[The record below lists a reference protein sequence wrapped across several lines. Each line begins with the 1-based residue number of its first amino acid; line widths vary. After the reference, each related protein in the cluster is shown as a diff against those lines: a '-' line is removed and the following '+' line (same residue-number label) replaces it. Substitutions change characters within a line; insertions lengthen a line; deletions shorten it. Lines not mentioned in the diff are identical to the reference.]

1 MIPPREVDMKIQNI
15 AVGFIAALAMCS
27 SAFANAVPETEAPLR
42 VAVYVGE
49 GVYGIGLFRW
59 LELTILADGIRVFP
73 VTAEG
78 VKTGVLGNMDALVIP
93 GGKSVGIANVLGE
106 EGREKIKAF
115 VSAGGAYI
123 GTCAG
128 CCLAM
133 QPSSCHPGMMGM
145 IPFTFGE
152 AGGKDV
158 ADLLVRFHAR
168 AETLAGIPRGN
179 VRVQF
184 RHGPVLI
191 PSLPV
196 EDSEMEV
203 IATFAS
209 DVNTTSDTPKPS
221 MAGQAAVVA
230 GTYGKGRVFV
240 MAVHPEYD
248 LADLNI
254 LSGAFRYATG
264 RMVKWNLPQRRR
276 GQLTFGVVCDDSFGI
291 EAAVTLQQLVYSKL
305 YDLIPICEQDVAD
318 GALRHLDG
326 ILIPDCL
333 PGKTLRTGLFGRN
346 LARTR
351 EFLDREGR
359 IFVWGRATETAL
371 RADPRIKPLPSTNV
385 LNTISASFVQNST
398 PVMPVP
404 KKVAKP
410 LRAAIYA
417 DKGGANVPVA
427 EMLALAP
434 EYELSVFD
442 ADDFRKGALDGVDLL
457 IQPGGLSKVQYRRLA
472 VPGREALVRY
482 IRNGGTYFGICA
494 GAFLVS
500 QSSPQNARLDLVPF
514 QSDEPEHYRGW
525 APVQVSFTDDGC
537 DALGVSRTPRSVMYW
552 GGPAFVPGTPLPDTD
567 VKVLGQYIGR
577 TVNTHSPQPV
587 KPMSG
592 KGAFLGGRVGKGRVF
607 LTCPHPEKSESN
619 LDIVRNGIKF
629 LTGTAP
635 SAVNHDRVCGAVSVY
650 FRVAREKK
658 AAQFYLGTLLRDR
671 RFDVRG
677 GSHLYT
683 DALPHLD
690 AVVLPA
696 PLEEEDEAVAHL
708 GDFIAKGGRV
718 VVVVDTG
725 AKQRFAETI
734 KGAVLVDTYDKIPE
748 AILKQ

>member
-1 MIPPREVDMKIQNI
+1 MSRRDLQVDRKFRRVVCLLVFFCLN
-15 AVGFIAALAMCS
+15 AL
-27 SAFANAVPETEAPLR
+27 AVPEPERPFR

-49 GVYGIGLFRW
+49 GVYGVGLFRW
-59 LELTILADGIRVFP
+59 LELTALAEGMQAYP
-73 VTAEG
+73 VTAGQIKEG
-78 VKTGVLGNMDALVIP
+78 GLENGADVLVVP
-93 GGKSVGIANVLGE
+93 GGKSVRIAEALGE
-106 EGREKIKAF
+106 TGREKIKSF

-133 QPSSCHPGMMGM
+133 QPSSCHPNMLGM
-145 IPFTFGE
+145 IPFTFGS

-168 AETLAGIPRGN
+168 AEELAGIPKGK

-196 EDSEMEV
+196 EGTEMEV
-203 IATFAS
+203 VASFAS
-209 DVNTTSDTPKPS
+209 DVNTTGVKAKPS
-221 MAGQAAVVA
+221 MAGQAAAVA
-230 GTYGKGRVFV
+230 GTYGKGKVFV
-240 MAVHPEYD
+240 LAVHPEYD
-248 LADLNI
+248 LADLKI
-254 LSGAFRYATG
+254 LGGAFRYVTG
-264 RMVKWNLPQRRR
+264 RAVKWNLPQRRR

-291 EAAVTLQQLVYSKL
+291 ETSLFLLGMFRMKMF
-305 YDLIPICEQDVAD
+305 DLIPICEQDVAD

-326 ILIPDCL
+326 VLIPDCL
-333 PGKTLRTGLFGRN
+333 PEKEPRTGLFGRN

-359 IFVWGRATETAL
+359 IFVWGRATETARRL
-371 RADPRIKPLPSTNV
+371 DPRIKVLPSSDAV
-385 LNTISASFVQNST
+385 GAIHGAFVIN
-398 PVMPVP
+398 PAP
-404 KKVAKP
+404 KRLIPPKVAKP

-417 DKGGANVPVA
+417 DKGGSNVPVA
-427 EMLALAP
+427 EMLSLAP
-434 EYELSVFD
+434 EYELSVLD

-457 IQPGGLSKVQYRRLA
+457 ILPGGLSSVQYRQLA
-472 VPGREALVRY
+472 LPGREALVRY
-482 IRNGGTYFGICA
+482 VRNGGKYFGICA

-500 QSSPQNARLDLVPF
+500 RSTPKNKRLDLVPF

-525 APVQVSFTDDGC
+525 APIRVSFTEDGR
-537 DALGVSRTPRSVMYW
+537 DALGVSSASRTVMYW
-552 GGPAFVPGTPLPDTD
+552 GGPAFVPGEPVPDTD
-567 VKVLGQYIGR
+567 VKVFGRYIGR
-577 TVNTHSPQPV
+577 TVNTHSSEPV

-592 KGAFLGGRVGKGRVF
+592 KGAFIGGRVGKGRVF

-619 LDIVRNGIKF
+619 LDIVRNGVKF

-635 SAVNHDRVCGAVSVY
+635 GAVNHDRVCGAVSVY

-658 AAQFYLGTLLRDR
+658 AAEFYLNTLLRDR

-677 GSHLYT
+677 GSHLYA

-696 PLEEEDEAVAHL
+696 PLDEEDEAVAHL

-718 VVVVDTG
+718 VVVVDTP
-725 AKQRFAETI
+725 AKRRFAETI
-734 KGAVLVDTYDKIPE
+734 KGAVPVDAYDKIPD
-748 AILKQ
+748 AILKK